1 MISIE
6 KWLIL
11 TPLQKLLKNVG
22 DLGKLIA
29 ARDFKS
35 GPKSNK
41 SSNPVTLVSTSKKMQ
56 KRMMIA
62 FIQLKNSRFQTEW
75 KHKNIS
81 QLKRP
86 ENSGYNK
93 LALIQEN
100 GNG

>member
-62 FIQLKNSRFQTEW
+62 LNLEIHDSKR

-86 ENSGYNK
+86 EKAVTISW
-93 LALIQEN
+93 L
-100 GNG
+100 